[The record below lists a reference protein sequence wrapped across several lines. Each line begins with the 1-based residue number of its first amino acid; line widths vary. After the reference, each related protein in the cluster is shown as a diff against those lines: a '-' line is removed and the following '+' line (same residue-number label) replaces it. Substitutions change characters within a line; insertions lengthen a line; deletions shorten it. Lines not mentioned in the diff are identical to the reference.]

1 MLRLALQEALQ
12 GDLRL
17 EAHLGLHT
25 DIHQDTAILVPL
37 ADAVQIT
44 SAALIVD
51 DEWRDL
57 VPEAFLEHQQASNAT
72 IAIFKRTDA
81 LEADM
86 EIQNLMEA
94 DIFLRFVL
102 LEQLIDG
109 SSLSIDCI
117 AVENELAET
126 WLDRRELDFLIYNE
140 PESYVE
146 LILTGRMEE
155 YLNTVREG
163 QKF

>member
-1 MLRLALQEALQ
+1 MFFYKCHF
-12 GDLRL
+12 DF
-17 EAHLGLHT
+17 
-25 DIHQDTAILVPL
+25 DTNYVETIL
-37 ADAVQIT
+37 
-44 SAALIVD
+44 S
-51 DEWRDL
+51 
-57 VPEAFLEHQQASNAT
+57 
-72 IAIFKRTDA
+72 
-81 LEADM
+81 
-86 EIQNLMEA
+86 
-94 DIFLRFVL
+94 
-102 LEQLIDG
+102 DG
-109 SSLSIDCI
+109 SRLSIDCI

>member
-1 MLRLALQEALQ
+1 MYFRNC
-12 GDLRL
+12 RFNF
-17 EAHLGLHT
+17 
-25 DIHQDTAILVPL
+25 DTNRVEAIL
-37 ADAVQIT
+37 
-44 SAALIVD
+44 S
-51 DEWRDL
+51 
-57 VPEAFLEHQQASNAT
+57 
-72 IAIFKRTDA
+72 
-81 LEADM
+81 
-86 EIQNLMEA
+86 
-94 DIFLRFVL
+94 
-102 LEQLIDG
+102 DG
-109 SSLSIDCI
+109 SFLFIDCI

>member
-1 MLRLALQEALQ
+1 MYFSNCRF
-12 GDLRL
+12 DF
-17 EAHLGLHT
+17 
-25 DIHQDTAILVPL
+25 DTNRVETIL
-37 ADAVQIT
+37 
-44 SAALIVD
+44 SD
-51 DEWRDL
+51 DSR
-57 VPEAFLEHQQASNAT
+57 
-72 IAIFKRTDA
+72 
-81 LEADM
+81 
-86 EIQNLMEA
+86 
-94 DIFLRFVL
+94 
-102 LEQLIDG
+102 
-109 SSLSIDCI
+109 LSIDCI

>member
-1 MLRLALQEALQ
+1 MFFYKSRFDFDTNRVEA
-12 GDLRL
+12 
-17 EAHLGLHT
+17 
-25 DIHQDTAILVPL
+25 
-37 ADAVQIT
+37 
-44 SAALIVD
+44 
-51 DEWRDL
+51 
-57 VPEAFLEHQQASNAT
+57 
-72 IAIFKRTDA
+72 
-81 LEADM
+81 
-86 EIQNLMEA
+86 
-94 DIFLRFVL
+94 VL
-102 LEQLIDG
+102 SDG
-109 SSLSIDCI
+109 SRLSVNCI

>member
-1 MLRLALQEALQ
+1 MYFRNCRF
-12 GDLRL
+12 DF
-17 EAHLGLHT
+17 
-25 DIHQDTAILVPL
+25 DTNRIEAIL
-37 ADAVQIT
+37 
-44 SAALIVD
+44 S
-51 DEWRDL
+51 
-57 VPEAFLEHQQASNAT
+57 
-72 IAIFKRTDA
+72 
-81 LEADM
+81 
-86 EIQNLMEA
+86 
-94 DIFLRFVL
+94 
-102 LEQLIDG
+102 DG
-109 SSLSIDCI
+109 SRLSIDYI

>member
-1 MLRLALQEALQ
+1 MYFRNCRF
-12 GDLRL
+12 DF
-17 EAHLGLHT
+17 
-25 DIHQDTAILVPL
+25 DTNRVEAIL
-37 ADAVQIT
+37 
-44 SAALIVD
+44 S
-51 DEWRDL
+51 
-57 VPEAFLEHQQASNAT
+57 
-72 IAIFKRTDA
+72 
-81 LEADM
+81 
-86 EIQNLMEA
+86 
-94 DIFLRFVL
+94 
-102 LEQLIDG
+102 DG
-109 SSLSIDCI
+109 SRLSIDCF